1 MFSIFYYVHRLKE
14 SSLTVSNKQIRGR
27 GAVTNPAG
35 RFEKLQITSHPDI
48 PPAEDAPR
56 TQFIQDG
63 SRSIIAYNSS
73 PDIGFDASV
82 NPYRGCEHGCAYC
95 YARPTHEYFGLSP
108 GLDFETKILV
118 KKDAPQLLKKE
129 LSSSRWKPQVV
140 AISGVTDPFQPIERT
155 LKITRQC
162 LEVLLKFR
170 NPVAIITKNFLV
182 TRDIDILKEMAKWN
196 TARVFISIT
205 TLDKKLAAKME
216 PRTSTPER
224 RLEAIAKLASAGIP
238 TGVMVGPVIPA
249 LTDHEL
255 IPIISSAANAGAGF
269 AAYIVL
275 RLPYAVKSLFEEWL
289 EKNYPNKKQKVLNR
303 IRSTRGG
310 RLNDPNFHQRQ
321 IGVGI
326 FAEQIARTFEI
337 ACRQAGVNIQKKRLT
352 TENFQ
357 RPGDKQMTI
366 DF

>member
-1 MFSIFYYVHRLKE
+1 LNIN
-14 SSLTVSNKQIRGR
+14 NKQIRGR
-27 GAVTNPAG
+27 GAVVNPTG
-35 RFEKLQITSHPDI
+35 RFERLKIASD
-48 PPAEDAPR
+48 PAVLSDEDSPQ
-56 TQFIQDG
+56 TQFIKDG

-118 KKDAPQLLKKE
+118 KEDAPHLLEKE

-140 AISGVTDPFQPIERT
+140 AISGVTDPYQPVERR
-155 LKITRQC
+155 LKITRGC
-162 LEVLLKFR
+162 LEVFLKFR

-182 TRDIDILKEMAKWN
+182 TRDIDILTEMARWN
-196 TARVFISIT
+196 AVRVFISIT
-205 TLDKKLAAKME
+205 TLNKKLAARME

-224 RLEAIAKLASAGIP
+224 RLEAIQKLSSAGIP

-255 IPIISSAANAGAGF
+255 IPIISSSANAGARF
-269 AAYIVL
+269 AAYIML

-289 EKNYPNKKQKVLNR
+289 GKNYPNKKEKVLNR
-303 IRSTRGG
+303 IRSTRDG
-310 RLNDPNFHQRQ
+310 RLNDPNFHRRQ

-326 FAEQIARTFEI
+326 FAEQIAQTFEI
-337 ACRQAGVNIQKKRLT
+337 ACRQSGVNIQKTRLT
-352 TENFQ
+352 TQNFQ